1 MNQFV
6 HGRMHHFM
14 AETDGDGNDLGG
26 GQDDDQQSDD
36 QSDDNGDDDADDQ
49 TDLPDDQGDDDSDTD
64 SDADDDSGELVV
76 TIAGEK
82 PEPDDEA
89 TAPKWVKDLRK
100 SHREAQKRIKE
111 LEAAQAKA
119 NPASAAPVLG
129 KKPSMSDDDIDY
141 DEEKFEAALAGWYD
155 KKREIDQH
163 QAKQQQEQEKAA
175 SEWQERLGA
184 YQKARGEMKVKDFEE
199 AEAVVMDL
207 FDQTQQGLIIDVM
220 DNPAML
226 IYALGRNRKSAEKLA
241 AITKPTKFL
250 RELSRLE
257 DTKLKIQKGKT
268 APPPE
273 KTISG
278 TGKVSGSVD
287 STLERLRAEADKT
300 GDMSKVLAYK
310 REQRNKKK

>member
-1 MNQFV
+1 MNLFV

-26 GQDDDQQSDD
+26 GQDDDQLD
-36 QSDDNGDDDADDQ
+36 DDQ
-49 TDLPDDQGDDDSDTD
+49 TDTTDDDQ
-64 SDADDDSGELVV
+64 DADDDENDQTDDDTDTDQPDDDDESLVV

-89 TAPKWVKDLRK
+89 AAPKWVKDLRK

-111 LEAAQAKA
+111 LEAEKAKA
-119 NPASAAPVLG
+119 NPATAAPVLG
-129 KKPSMSDDDIDY
+129 KKPSMSDEDIDY

-257 DTKLKIQKGKT
+257 DTKLKVQKGKT

-287 STLERLRAEADKT
+287 STLERLRAEADKS

>member
-26 GQDDDQQSDD
+26 GQDDDQLDD
-36 QSDDNGDDDADDQ
+36 ESGDDDADDR
-49 TDLPDDQGDDDSDTD
+49 DDDADDTD
-64 SDADDDSGELVV
+64 HNNDDTNTDQDADDDSGDLVV

-82 PEPDDEA
+82 PEPDDDA
-89 TAPKWVKDLRK
+89 AAPKWVKDLRK

-111 LEAAQAKA
+111 LEAEKAKT
-119 NPASAAPVLG
+119 NPAAAAPVLG
-129 KKPSMSDDDIDY
+129 KKPSMSDEEIDY

-163 QAKQQQEQEKAA
+163 HAKQQQEQEKAA
-175 SEWQERLGA
+175 GEWQERLGA

-241 AITKPTKFL
+241 AITKPTRFL

-257 DTKLKIQKGKT
+257 DTKLKVQKGKT

-287 STLERLRAEADKT
+287 STLERLRAEADKS

-310 REQRNKKK
+310 RQQRNKKK